1 MAAAAMMKRQ
11 WRSDVS
17 KVCEPSASQPWAGGA
32 EANPRS
38 RLERGFTL
46 IEVMIVVVII
56 GILATIAYPS
66 YTEQVRQS
74 RRADATSGL
83 LNVAQQLE
91 RCFTQFNAYNNAACN
106 VPAISPE
113 GHYDIAANFPAANQ
127 FTLVA
132 TPAAGSPQASDAR
145 CTSFTL
151 TQAGVQTA
159 AGTLGNDCWRR

>member
-1 MAAAAMMKRQ
+1 MIERQ
-11 WRSDVS
+11 RRSIMSNVVES
-17 KVCEPSASQPWAGGA
+17 SATGPGAGGT
-32 EANPRS
+32 EVGPRLT
-38 RLERGFTL
+38 LERGFTL

-56 GILATIAYPS
+56 GILAAIAYPS
-66 YTEQVRQS
+66 YSEQVRQS

-106 VPAISPE
+106 VPATSPE

-145 CTSFTL
+145 CLTFTL

-159 AGTLGNDCWRR
+159 TGTLGNDCWRR